1 MTAAPIAPA
10 AAPSA
15 TDAPPFARNGRA
27 VAGPADEMLTPGEVD
42 AAGTKIAA
50 VRDGLAAVL
59 FGQDDLLD
67 LAVIGLVA
75 RGHLL
80 LEGLPGLGKTELVK
94 ALAALLG
101 LDHRRVQFTPD
112 LLPGDIVGSAILQE
126 DAGGGRRLEFRPGP
140 VFTNLLLADE
150 INRATPKTQSALLEA
165 MQERRV
171 TAAGETRDLP
181 APFFVLATQNPIELE
196 GTYPLP
202 EAQLDRFLFKIDVG
216 GVGPE
221 TLEKIVAARTRDRAP
236 APDPVLDADGLNEL
250 FAAADRVRLPAAV
263 VNYLARVVAA
273 THADSPLAPA
283 PVKEHARFGASPRA
297 ALAIADAARAAA
309 LLAGKPNAGFDEVR
323 RVAPAVLGHRVL
335 PDYAARLDGWD
346 GPRLAA
352 AALDAVPEIPGGR
365 A

>member
-1 MTAAPIAPA
+1 MSDAAPA
-10 AAPSA
+10 SA
-15 TDAPPFARNGRA
+15 L
-27 VAGPADEMLTPGEVD
+27 LTPEEVES
-42 AAGTKIAA
+42 ARAGLLRL
-50 VRDGLAAVL
+50 RDGLAGVI
-59 FGQDDLLD
+59 FGQETLLD
-67 LAVIGLVA
+67 LVTVGLVA

-101 LDHRRVQFTPD
+101 LEHRRVQFTPD

-126 DAGGGRRLEFRPGP
+126 NEDGRGRRLEFRPGP

-171 TAAGETRDLP
+171 TAAGETRPLP
-181 APFFVLATQNPIELE
+181 DPFFVLATQNPIELE

-221 TLEKIVAARTRDRAP
+221 VLERIVTARSAQRSPEPTQ
-236 APDPVLDADGLNEL
+236 VLDAGELNSL
-250 FAAADRVRLPAAV
+250 FAAADRVHLPSAV
-263 VNYLARVVAA
+263 LAYLSRVVAA
-273 THADSPLAPA
+273 THPRDSRAPE
-283 PVKEHARFGASPRA
+283 PVRTHARFGASPRA
-297 ALAIADAARAAA
+297 ALGLAAAARAAA
-309 LLAGKPNAGFDEVR
+309 LLAGKPNVGFDEVR
-323 RVAPAVLGHRVL
+323 SVAPAVLGHRIL

-346 GPRLAA
+346 GPKLAA
-352 AALDAVPEIPGGR
+352 AVLEQVSEVDKGSLR
-365 A
+365 